1 MVFSRSSN
9 SPVDDGRRVRVFP
22 APLLWLR
29 SPVRRR
35 IPCDRTAFSLVELL
49 AVMAVVALLAA
60 SSSHLVRH
68 MGQSGAVTKAGRD
81 LSGVFEAAKAYAM
94 AHNTKVWV
102 VLQQHGDDLTVSVG
116 AEPSD
121 GGEADLVALQKPQ
134 TYRNIRV
141 VDLGEMGNR
150 PSSPVATRVDLV
162 DGEEVRFRYN
172 RRGELA
178 GEQMPA
184 ARVIEIGLQY
194 RIGEMSPEPDNYAAI
209 HMPRLGGSI
218 QIHRP

>member
-1 MVFSRSSN
+1 MQRGVIF
-9 SPVDDGRRVRVFP
+9 G
-22 APLLWLR
+22 L
-29 SPVRRR
+29 
-35 IPCDRTAFSLVELL
+35 TAFSLVELL

-81 LSGVFEAAKAYAM
+81 LSGIFEAAKAHAM

-102 VLQQHGDDLTVSVG
+102 VLQQHGDDLKVSVG
-116 AEPSD
+116 GEPPD
-121 GGEADLVALQKPQ
+121 GGGGDLVALQKPQ

-141 VDLGEMGNR
+141 VDLEAVGN
-150 PSSPVATRVDLV
+150 PPLSPAVTRVGLA
-162 DGEEVRFRYN
+162 DGEEVRFRFN
-172 RRGELA
+172 RRGEVS

-184 ARVIEIGLQY
+184 ARIIEVGLQY

-218 QIHRP
+218 QILRP